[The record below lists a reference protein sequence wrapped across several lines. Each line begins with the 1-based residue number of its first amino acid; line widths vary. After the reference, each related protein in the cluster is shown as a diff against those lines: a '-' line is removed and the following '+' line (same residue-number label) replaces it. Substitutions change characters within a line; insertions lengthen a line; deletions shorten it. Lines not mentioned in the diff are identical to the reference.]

1 MINSKVI
8 ENPKKEI
15 NKLVL
20 PIFITFIIG
29 NLNSLVDMAFVGY
42 MGTNALAALGL
53 LSPFF
58 SLVNAF
64 GSSIG
69 VGINVLMS
77 KAIGDNNNKLA
88 NTLFNNGIFIA
99 VIVGLII
106 TLMVFIFNKE
116 VLGIF
121 GVTDSLYNY
130 ASDYS
135 ILFVGSAIFLIQG
148 VLVSVFNV
156 ELKSIYTTFT
166 TILTIFLNII
176 FNSLAVYYFHIGISG
191 IAISTVLS
199 SLFVVLISGVMLNFK
214 DDWMVNYKINYS
226 NISLNFIK
234 ELLNY
239 GIPAFLESSVFKF
252 VSIIFNYFLLV
263 VGGSLAL
270 AAYTGAWKFIT
281 IGTMVTTAYGNALL
295 PIASMF
301 FGKKDINI
309 IKELYRYVLKNA
321 VIIGIIMMIIFNL
334 FGKYMALLLTSD
346 PILINNIS
354 YVLGILSI
362 FFVFI
367 PFNKIA
373 GKILVTIGHP
383 RISLY
388 VSVLEVFVLQLLFT
402 SLAIY
407 FDLGVQGLYVSR
419 IMSIFI
425 IAIISSNIAYKY
437 IKNLKF
443 DEISE

>member
-8 ENPKKEI
+8 ENPKKEL

-42 MGTNALAALGL
+42 IGTNALAALGL

-88 NTLFNNGIFIA
+88 NTIFNNAIFIA

-106 TLMVFIFNKE
+106 TLMVLIFNKQ
-116 VLGIF
+116 VLVLF

-148 VLVSVFNV
+148 LLVSLFNV
-156 ELKSIYTTFT
+156 ELKSIYTTYT
-166 TILTIFLNII
+166 TVLTIFLNII
-176 FNSLAVYYFHIGISG
+176 FNYLAVYYFHTGISG

-199 SLFVVLISGVMLNFK
+199 SLFVVLIISVMLKFK
-214 DDWMVNYKINYS
+214 DDWTVNYKMNYS
-226 NISLNFIK
+226 CISLNHIK
-234 ELLNY
+234 ELLEY
-239 GIPAFLESSVFKF
+239 GVPAFLESSVFKF
-252 VSIIFNYFLLV
+252 VNILFNYCLLV

-270 AAYTGAWKFIT
+270 AAYTGAWKFVT
-281 IGTMVTTAYGNALL
+281 IGTMITTAYGNAFL

-301 FGKKDINI
+301 FGKKDIKI
-309 IKELYRYVLKNA
+309 VKDLYRYVLKNT
-321 VIIGIIMMIIFNL
+321 VIIGIIIMIIFNI
-334 FGKYMALLLTSD
+334 FGKYIALLITND
-346 PILINNIS
+346 PILINNTS
-354 YVLGILSI
+354 YVLSVLSI
-362 FFVFI
+362 FFVLI

-373 GKILVTIGHP
+373 GKVLVTTGHP
-383 RISLY
+383 RISLC
-388 VSVLEVFVLQLLFT
+388 VSVLEVLVLQFLFIGL
-402 SLAIY
+402 SIY
-407 FDLGVQGLYVSR
+407 FDLGVQGLYGSR
-419 IMSIFI
+419 ILAIAI
-425 IAIISSNIAYKY
+425 TAIISSYIAHIY
-437 IKNLKF
+437 INNPKF
-443 DEISE
+443 E

>member
-58 SLVNAF
+58 SIVNAF

-214 DDWMVNYKINYS
+214 DDWMVNYKIT
-226 NISLNFIK
+226 
-234 ELLNY
+234 
-239 GIPAFLESSVFKF
+239 PQ
-252 VSIIFNYFLLV
+252 
-263 VGGSLAL
+263 
-270 AAYTGAWKFIT
+270 
-281 IGTMVTTAYGNALL
+281 IGRAHV
-295 PIASMF
+295 
-301 FGKKDINI
+301 
-309 IKELYRYVLKNA
+309 
-321 VIIGIIMMIIFNL
+321 
-334 FGKYMALLLTSD
+334 
-346 PILINNIS
+346 
-354 YVLGILSI
+354 
-362 FFVFI
+362 
-367 PFNKIA
+367 
-373 GKILVTIGHP
+373 
-383 RISLY
+383 
-388 VSVLEVFVLQLLFT
+388 
-402 SLAIY
+402 
-407 FDLGVQGLYVSR
+407 
-419 IMSIFI
+419 
-425 IAIISSNIAYKY
+425 
-437 IKNLKF
+437 
-443 DEISE
+443 